1 MSIETKLISNG
12 KSYSRNNADEM
23 VNMLTEFGFY
33 NWVKMSVTRDN
44 SAYPHITGK
53 FYFTENDYLEIYL
66 YSGNSYS
73 SLYVPRITVVF
84 SDKSYVIR
92 NGEDNSY
99 NLLFAIGKTSKGI
112 ALSLHAYQNSNDD
125 VYTSTN
131 FNYFIGDIRTMDGTI
146 TKGVLYSNSYT
157 NAGYT
162 VYTKDG
168 ISTESE
174 FIKTIDNTKQLA
186 YLIPATDSTHGF
198 VFNDIFMI
206 KNSPINRAILKVSAT
221 NRKYLCGEN
230 FCIGD

>member
-12 KSYSRNNADEM
+12 KAYSRDNADEM
-23 VNMLTEFGFY
+23 VNMLNEFGFY

-53 FYFTENDYLEIYL
+53 FYFTETDYLEIYL
-66 YSGNSYS
+66 YSGGSTS
-73 SLYVPRITVVF
+73 YVPRITVVF

-92 NGEDNSY
+92 NGDDNSY
-99 NLLFAIGKTSKGI
+99 YLLFAIGKTSKGI
-112 ALSLHAYQNSNDD
+112 ALSLHAYQNLNDE
-125 VYTSTN
+125 YTSTN